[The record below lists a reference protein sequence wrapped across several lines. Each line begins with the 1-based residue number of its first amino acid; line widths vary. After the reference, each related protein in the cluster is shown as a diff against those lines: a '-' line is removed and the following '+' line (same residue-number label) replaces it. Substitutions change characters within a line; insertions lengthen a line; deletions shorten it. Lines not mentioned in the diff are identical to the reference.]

1 MNIKEISLISFGEV
15 VVQFHFLRATKSAAS
30 LAALAVALAG
40 PAAISGYAQEAP
52 ASQQPAAGQQAAG
65 QQKAGQPNWKDR
77 AEYDLYNQIAHE
89 TDLKK
94 RLDLL
99 DQWTQKYPKT
109 EFEALRS
116 QVYVATLGP
125 LSQQD
130 PNDYRQKAIDTSKKA
145 LQEKPNDFQALYWLA
160 IDIPAAG
167 GASPSPDQIS
177 DAQTAG
183 NGLLQQADAT
193 FEASKKPASTSQADW
208 DKAKNDVIA
217 LAHYALA
224 WAANAKKDY
233 PTAQKEF
240 EAYLK
245 ANPNNA
251 NVSYQLGQILVAEQK
266 PDLYPQALWS
276 FARAAS
282 YDGPQA
288 IAPDK
293 KPAVLAYFQKV
304 YKQYHGSDEGADQ
317 LLAQAKTSALP
328 PPDFKIVSAQDLANQ
343 QAQQLTQKLQSDPAL
358 ALWYSIKQNLTGDQ
372 GDSFFTNSVKDAEI
386 PGGAN
391 GVKTFTGTVT
401 SVDPPDHP
409 TKVVVAVLDPTKP
422 DATLVFSNPI
432 PADAA
437 KVGQQVQFSGVGDS
451 FNKDPYMLT
460 FKDPEIPG
468 VKAAHPATHH
478 KVMKSRPR
486 R

>member
-1 MNIKEISLISFGEV
+1 M
-15 VVQFHFLRATKSAAS
+15 QFHFLRATKSAAS
-30 LAALAVALAG
+30 LVAFAVALAG
-40 PAAISGYAQEAP
+40 PAAISGFAQAAP
-52 ASQQPAAGQQAAG
+52 AGQQSTG
-65 QQKAGQPNWKDR
+65 QQKNWKDR

-109 EFEALRS
+109 DFEDLRS

-130 PNDYRQKAIDTSKKA
+130 PSYRQKAVEISKQT
-145 LQEKPNDFQALYWLA
+145 LQAKPNDFQALYWLA
-160 IDIPAAG
+160 IDVPAVG
-167 GASPSPDQIS
+167 GASPSPEQIS
-177 DAQTAG
+177 DAETAG
-183 NGLLQQADAT
+183 KGLLQQADAT
-193 FEASKKPASTSQADW
+193 FDASKKPASTSQADW

-217 LAHYALA
+217 LAHYALG
-224 WAANAKKDY
+224 WAANSKKDY
-233 PTAQKEF
+233 STAQKEF

-251 NVSYQLGQILVAEQK
+251 NVSYQLGQILIAQQK
-266 PDLYPQALWS
+266 PDLYPEALWC

-288 IAPDK
+288 IPAANR
-293 KPAVLAYFQKV
+293 PAVVAYFQKV
-304 YKQYHGSDEGADQ
+304 YKQYHGSEEGADQ
-317 LLAQAKTSALP
+317 LLAQAKSAALP
-328 PPDFKIVSAQDLANQ
+328 PSEFKIVSAQDLANQ
-343 QAQQLTQKLQSDPAL
+343 QAQQLTQRLQSDPAL

-391 GVKTFTGTVT
+391 GIKNFTGTVI

-409 TKVVVAVLDPTKP
+409 TKVVVGVLDPTKP
-422 DATLVFSNPI
+422 EATLVFSDPI

-437 KVGQQVQFSGVGDS
+437 KVGQQIQFSGVGDS
-451 FNKDPYMLT
+451 FTKEPYTLT
-460 FKDPEIPG
+460 FKDPEVPG
-468 VKAAHPATHH
+468 VKAAHPPARH
-478 KVMKSRPR
+478 KPMKPRPR

>member
-1 MNIKEISLISFGEV
+1 MP
-15 VVQFHFLRATKSAAS
+15 FHFMRVTKSAAS
-30 LAALAVALAG
+30 LAAFAFALAG
-40 PAAISGYAQEAP
+40 PAAVSGYAQEAT
-52 ASQQPAAGQQAAG
+52 QQPAAGQEAAG

-77 AEYDLYNQIAHE
+77 AEYDLYNKIAHE

-99 DQWTQKYPKT
+99 DEWTQKYPKT
-109 EFEALRS
+109 DFEALRS

-125 LSQQD
+125 LGQQD
-130 PNDYRQKAIDTSKKA
+130 PTYRPKAIDAAKKA
-145 LQEKPNDFQALYWLA
+145 LEEKPNDFQALYWLA
-160 IDIPAAG
+160 IDVPAAG

-177 DAQTAG
+177 EAETAG
-183 NGLLQQADAT
+183 NGLLQQAEAT
-193 FEASKKPASTSQADW
+193 FADSKKPATTSAADW
-208 DKAKNDVIA
+208 TKAKNDVVA
-217 LAHYALA
+217 LAHYSLA

-288 IAPDK
+288 ITADK
-293 KPAVLAYFQKV
+293 RPAVLAYFQKV

-317 LLAQAKTSALP
+317 LLAQAKNSPLP
-328 PPDFKIVSAQDLANQ
+328 PPDFKIVSAQQLANQ

-358 ALWYSIKQNLTGDQ
+358 ALWYSIKQNLIGDQ

-391 GVKTFTGTVT
+391 NVKTFTGTVI

-409 TKVVVAVLDPTKP
+409 TKVVLGVLDPTKP

-437 KVGQQVQFSGVGDS
+437 KVGQPVQFSGVGDS
-451 FNKDPYMLT
+451 FTKDPYMLT

-468 VKAAHPATHH
+468 VKAAHPA
-478 KVMKSRPR
+478 PR
-486 R
+486 RRKR

>member
-1 MNIKEISLISFGEV
+1 
-15 VVQFHFLRATKSAAS
+15 VQFHFLRATKSAAS

>member
-1 MNIKEISLISFGEV
+1 
-15 VVQFHFLRATKSAAS
+15 VQFHFLKTTKSAAS
-30 LAALAVALAG
+30 LAAFAVALAG
-40 PAAISGYAQEAP
+40 PAAITGHAQEAP
-52 ASQQPAAGQQAAG
+52 ATQQPAG
-65 QQKAGQPNWKDR
+65 QQKTGQPNWKDR

-99 DQWTQKYPKT
+99 EQWEQKYPTT

-130 PNDYRQKAIDTSKKA
+130 PTAYRQKAIDVSKKA
-145 LQEKPNDFQALYWLA
+145 LQAKPNDFQALYWLA
-160 IDIPAAG
+160 INIPASG
-167 GASPSPDQIS
+167 GASPSPEQIS
-177 DAQTAG
+177 DAETAG

-193 FEASKKPASTSQADW
+193 FDPSKKPATTSQADW
-208 DKAKNDVIA
+208 DKAKNDVVA
-217 LAHYALA
+217 LAHYALG
-224 WAANAKKDY
+224 WAANSKKDY
-233 PTAQKEF
+233 ATAQKEF

-288 IAPDK
+288 IAADK
-293 KPAVLAYFQKV
+293 RPAVLEYFQKV
-304 YKQYHGSDEGADQ
+304 YKQYHGSEEGADQ
-317 LLAQAKTSALP
+317 LLAQAKNAALP
-328 PPDFKIVSAQDLANQ
+328 PPDFKIVSAQQLANQ
-343 QAQQLTQKLQSDPAL
+343 QAQQLTAKLQSDPSL

-391 GVKTFTGTVT
+391 NVKTFTGTVI
-401 SVDPPDHP
+401 SADPPDHP

-422 DATLVFSNPI
+422 DATLAFSSPI

-437 KVGQQVQFSGVGDS
+437 KVGQTVQFSGVGDS

-468 VKAAHPATHH
+468 VKAAHPAPRKATRP
-478 KVMKSRPR
+478 RPR

>member
-1 MNIKEISLISFGEV
+1 M
-15 VVQFHFLRATKSAAS
+15 QFYFLRATKSAAS
-30 LAALAVALAG
+30 LVAFAVALAG
-40 PAAISGYAQEAP
+40 PAAISGYAQDAQ
-52 ASQQPAAGQQAAG
+52 ASQQPAQGQQAQQAAG

-77 AEYDLYNQIAHE
+77 AEYDLYNQISHE

-109 EFEALRS
+109 EFDDLRS

-130 PNDYRQKAIDTSKKA
+130 PSYRQKAIDASKKL

-160 IDIPAAG
+160 IDIPAVG
-167 GASPSPDQIS
+167 GSSPSPEQIS

-193 FEASKKPASTSQADW
+193 FAESKKPASTSPADW
-208 DKAKNDVIA
+208 QKAKNDVIA
-217 LAHYALA
+217 LAHYALG
-224 WAANAKKDY
+224 WAANSKKDY

-251 NVSYQLGQILVAEQK
+251 NVSYQLGQILIAEGK
-266 PDLYPQALWS
+266 PELYPEALWC

-288 IAPDK
+288 I
-293 KPAVLAYFQKV
+293 PAANRPQVSAYFQKV

-317 LLAQAKTSALP
+317 LLAQAKSAALP
-328 PPDFKIVSAQDLANQ
+328 PPNFQIVSAQQLANQ
-343 QAQQLTQKLQSDPAL
+343 QAQQLQQKLQNDPAL
-358 ALWYSIKQNLTGDQ
+358 ALWYSIKQSLIGDQ
-372 GDSFFTNSVKDAEI
+372 GDAFFTNSVKDAEI

-391 GVKTFTGTVT
+391 GVKNFTGTVI

-409 TKVVVAVLDPTKP
+409 TKVVLGVLDPTKP
-422 DATLVFSNPI
+422 DATLVFSKPI

-437 KVGQQVQFSGVGDS
+437 KVGQQLQFSGVGDS
-451 FNKDPYMLT
+451 FTKDPYMLT

-468 VKAAHPATHH
+468 VKTSHPATHR
-478 KVMKSRPR
+478 KAVKPRPSK
-486 R
+486 